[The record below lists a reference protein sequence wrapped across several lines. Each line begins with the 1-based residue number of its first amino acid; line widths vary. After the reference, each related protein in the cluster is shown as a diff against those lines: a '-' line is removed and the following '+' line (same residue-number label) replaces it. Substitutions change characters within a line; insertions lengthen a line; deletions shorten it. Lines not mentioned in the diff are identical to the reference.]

1 MTNFV
6 EVTGGNKFQRDI
18 AHKTIAFMIKKLM
31 PRMRTLD
38 INLEICD
45 IKSDAVGFA
54 MMGDDTRTFELEV
67 DKKIKLNHQ
76 TKMVKVMNIVLIFF

>member
-1 MTNFV
+1 MTNLV

-38 INLEICD
+38 IELNICD
-45 IKSDAVGFA
+45 IKSDAVG
-54 MMGDDTRTFELEV
+54 
-67 DKKIKLNHQ
+67 
-76 TKMVKVMNIVLIFF
+76 